1 MKIQGLKFLTAVLA
15 IFVSGVLGAS
25 DRDALNQAIKCDPI
39 TTDLANALVRVALL
53 SHVPII
59 AELAQPVPAVDL
71 SQGTY
76 IVKDLLDGIA
86 RQSPGYEW
94 RVEGRAVHFYSRRTK
109 DAKSNFLNLRFPEFT
124 MPGSLSDLK
133 LMFPGREY
141 ALFEGSP
148 GGSMIIEGFGD
159 PVLKGDTLQATPLE
173 NVTGREI
180 LFRAANERPTFATV
194 LIFPNDDPTKKQVEM
209 DMNRNW
215 FWQAL
220 SAPSPAPL
228 YVDPPKDGRAGP
240 PAVSE

>member
-1 MKIQGLKFLTAVLA
+1 MKIQVPRSLAVVLA
-15 IFVSGVLGAS
+15 IFVCGVLGAS
-25 DRDALNQAIKCDPI
+25 DRDALNQTIKCGPI

-53 SHVPII
+53 SRVPII
-59 AELAQPVPAVDL
+59 AELSQALPAVDV
-71 SQGTY
+71 SRGTY

-94 RVEGRAVHFYSRRTK
+94 RFEGKAVHFYSRRTK
-109 DAKSNFLNLRFPEFT
+109 DAKSNFLNLRFPEFI

-159 PVLKGDTLQATPLE
+159 PVLKGDTLQTTPLE

-180 LFRAANERPTFATV
+180 LFRAADERPTFATV
-194 LIFPNDDPTKKQVEM
+194 LIFPNDEPTKKQVEM
-209 DMNRNW
+209 DM
-215 FWQAL
+215 
-220 SAPSPAPL
+220 
-228 YVDPPKDGRAGP
+228 
-240 PAVSE
+240 

>member
-1 MKIQGLKFLTAVLA
+1 MKAQARRSLVVVIV
-15 IFVSGVLGAS
+15 ICICGVLGAS
-25 DRDALNQAIKCDPI
+25 DRNPLNQAVRCDPMA
-39 TTDLANALVRVALL
+39 TDLANALMRVAWL
-53 SHVPII
+53 SRVPII
-59 AELAQPVPAVDL
+59 AELAQPLPSVDV

-86 RQSPGYEW
+86 RQSPGYDW
-94 RVEGRAVHFYSRRTK
+94 RVEGKAVHFYSKRVK

-124 MPGSLSDLK
+124 MPSSVSHLK
-133 LMFPGREY
+133 LTFPGREF

-159 PVLKGDTLQATPLE
+159 PVLEGDSLQAKRLE

-180 LFRAANERPTFATV
+180 LVRAVDERPTFATV
-194 LIFPNDDPTKKQVEM
+194 LIFLNDDPTKKQVEL

-220 SAPSPAPL
+220 NAEHPDPIYVQPPL
-228 YVDPPKDGRAGP
+228 KDSR
-240 PAVSE
+240 